1 MNREIKFRAWD
12 KLRKGMVPVTGLV
25 WDNRGL
31 ALDTF
36 DYRDTDQWER
46 SGDYTLMQYTG
57 LSDKNGV
64 EIYEGDVLRYQQVQM
79 PDEQGIVLDT
89 IWYTNARVEWD
100 GVDGCWVIK
109 HQRCEGRPEVIGNI
123 YEHPHLLAGDKESA

>member
-1 MNREIKFRAWD
+1 MREIKFRYWNSTQRFMD
-12 KLRKGMVPVTGLV
+12 IVGT
-25 WDNRGL
+25 
-31 ALDTF
+31 LDLEAF
-36 DYRDTDQWER
+36 SDEDER
-46 SGDYTLMQYTG
+46 PSNIHLMQYTG
-57 LSDKNGV
+57 LKDKNGV

-123 YEHPHLLAGDKESA
+123 YEHPHLLAGDKETA